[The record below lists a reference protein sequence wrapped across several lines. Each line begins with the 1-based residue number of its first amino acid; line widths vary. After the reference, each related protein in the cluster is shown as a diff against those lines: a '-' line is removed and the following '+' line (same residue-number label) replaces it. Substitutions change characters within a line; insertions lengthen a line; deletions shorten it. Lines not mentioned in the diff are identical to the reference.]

1 MGSNKCKKVR
11 SPILAL
17 EEPRAR
23 RAFFE
28 GDLIVEALKVL

>member
-1 MGSNKCKKVR
+1 M
-11 SPILAL
+11 LAL

-28 GDLIVEALKVL
+28 GDLIVEALKVP